1 MNNKDLI
8 RLGVILLTGLALIY
22 LVNSYSNKQATIQDE
37 IGNLEKFADHAA
49 AEQENEEEI
58 NKVSPGENLGKN
70 EVYKSTENDTGASGE
85 FGLDGNQYPK
95 DCFPKD
101 QLSPDDLLPTDINST
116 WAKVNPQ
123 GQGELS
129 DQNFLD
135 AGFHIGHN
143 TVGQTLRNANR
154 QLRSEYPNPQSK
166 VGPWNQSTME
176 PDSNRRPLEIHTG
189 CDN

>member
-1 MNNKDLI
+1 MNNKDMI
-8 RLGVILLTGLALIY
+8 RLGVILLAGLALIY
-22 LVNSYSNKQATIQDE
+22 LVNSYSNKQANIQDE

-49 AEQENEEEI
+49 QEQQDDE
-58 NKVSPGENLGKN
+58 KDVSPGEDMGKN
-70 EVYKSTENDTGASGE
+70 EVYEATENTDNGASGE
-85 FGLDGNQYPK
+85 FGLGGNQYPK

-101 QLSPDDLLPTDINST
+101 QLSPNDLLPTDINST

-135 AGFHIGHN
+135 AGFHIGNN

-154 QLRSEYPNPQSK
+154 QLRSEFPNPQNK
-166 VGPWNQSTME
+166 VGPWNQSTIE
-176 PDSNRRPLEIHTG
+176 PDSNRRPMEIHTG
-189 CDN
+189 CDH